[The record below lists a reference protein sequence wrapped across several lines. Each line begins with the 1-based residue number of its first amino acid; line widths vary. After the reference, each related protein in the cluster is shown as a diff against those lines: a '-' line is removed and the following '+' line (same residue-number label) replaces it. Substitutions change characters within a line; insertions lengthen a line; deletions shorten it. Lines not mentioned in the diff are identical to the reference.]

1 MTLYAI
7 DDITDAFEATRAFLF
22 PFALRRWLALALV
35 VFFIGGASAGFQGGF
50 NVDLPVNQPTGPVF
64 EPNPGAGAGPISGP
78 ATGGANVEQFLP
90 VLLALGVLAVVLALA
105 FAVVGSIMEF
115 VFVASLREEKITV
128 RRFFGRYW
136 GKGLRLLSFRVGL
149 WLLTAV
155 IVALPIIVA
164 SVVFFDPNTGVG
176 GAIGAIVLLVPVLL
190 LVVLVAALIYGFTTV
205 FVVPIMLLEDRG
217 VLSAWRR
224 FWPTLRGQSTQYL
237 AYIVLEL
244 LLSIAVGVVVA
255 IVTTIALV
263 VLAVPLGVVVGV
275 VGLASGGFADLSL
288 LSIAVLAVG
297 ALVFLLLVFVVT
309 ALVQVP
315 VVTYFR
321 YYALFVLGDTEE
333 TLDLIPERRGR
344 VRGSGSGGS
353 PPSSDDPSTA

>member
-7 DDITDAFEATRAFLF
+7 DDIADAFEATRAFLF
-22 PFALRRWLALALV
+22 PFALRRWLTLALV

-50 NVDLPVNQPTGPVF
+50 NFDLPVNQPTGPVF
-64 EPNPGAGAGPISGP
+64 GPESGAGAGPISGP
-78 ATGGANVEQFLP
+78 AVGGANVEQFLP
-90 VLLALGVLAVVLALA
+90 VLLALGALVIVLALV
-105 FAVVGSIMEF
+105 FVVVGSIMEF
-115 VFVASLREEKITV
+115 VFIASLREEKIAV

-136 GKGLRLLSFRVGL
+136 GKGLRLLGFRVGL
-149 WLLTAV
+149 WLLTAA

-164 SVVFFDPNTGVG
+164 SVVFSDPNTGIGGVL
-176 GAIGAIVLLVPVLL
+176 GAIALLVPVLL
-190 LVVLVAALIYGFTTV
+190 FVALVAALVSGFTTV

-224 FWPTLRGQSTQYL
+224 FWPTLRSQPKQYL

-255 IVTTIALV
+255 VVTTLALV
-263 VLAVPLGVVVGV
+263 VLAIPLGALVGV

-297 ALVFLLLVFVVT
+297 ALVFLLSVFVVT

-315 VVTYFR
+315 VLTYFR

-333 TLDLIPERRGR
+333 TLDLIPERRRR

-353 PPSSDDPSTA
+353 PPSPDDLSTA